1 MKKKSVIASTLLIPI
16 CSTSLGNVTDLEG
29 YYIVKEGESF
39 SKIAEKLKSIYNRIQ
54 LMYIC
59 IYAGRRDFTET

>member
-16 CSTSLGNVTDLEG
+16 CSTSFGNAADLEG

-39 SKIAEKLKSIYNRIQ
+39 SKIAEKMR
-54 LMYIC
+54 
-59 IYAGRRDFTET
+59 FTYKGWSFKKRFENII